1 MKCPGCGCNYVD
13 EEKYC
18 PMCEMRNSAFA
29 RAAHKLRRQKH
40 EEIYS
45 DYTTTCAH
53 PNENSK
59 EARRRKLEQQ
69 RAERLSK
76 PAHAPR
82 PAVSTAKLATPS
94 VKPQK
99 KKNDTSRIIK
109 IIIGIF
115 IALNFGLPILLGLL
129 EVLLYGIF

>member
-1 MKCPGCGCNYVD
+1 MKCPGCGCNYIE

-40 EEIYS
+40 EEAYG

-53 PNENSK
+53 PNENTK
-59 EARRRKLEQQ
+59 ESLRRNAESI
-69 RAERLSK
+69 RADRLG
-76 PAHAPR
+76 R
-82 PAVSTAKLATPS
+82 PAVSTAQLAKPS
-94 VKPQK
+94 VKPK
-99 KKNDTSRIIK
+99 KKPTDGSRIIK

-115 IALNFGLPILLGLL
+115 VALNFGLPILFGLL
-129 EVLLYGIF
+129 EALIYGIF